1 MPILALMVLLSWPV
15 VVGIL
20 FSRKDRALAL
30 IWSIFAGYLIL
41 PQLVEIDLPAFPGL
55 NKHMIPA
62 LAAAVM
68 VYFVTRDRA
77 RDEPEPPPLGPWVV
91 VLLAMNFA
99 APILTALTNPD
110 PLIDG
115 INYRPAMSISQGV
128 ADLILQFIL
137 LLPFLMGYKLLW
149 NARGA
154 ELWLR
159 ALVLGVLWYTIP
171 MLIELRMSP
180 QINVWVY
187 GYFQHDFIQTIR
199 YGGYRPIVF
208 LEHPLWVALMTM
220 TAFLSAIA
228 LARNDRTR
236 RNLLI
241 ALYLGCVVF
250 LCKSAG
256 ALLQA
261 MMAAPLVAFARPR
274 LMVLVAALVAG
285 VAFSYPTLRTTSW
298 MPLQGIVD
306 TAMSISPERGR
317 SLEFRLMNEEA
328 LLERALERP
337 LFGWGGWGRPLFY
350 DPYNGKLASVPD
362 GQWVIWIGARG
373 IFGYMAQFL
382 LLLTPIFAMLRAMP
396 GGRHPARERE
406 LVVLGTLSLMLSM
419 NLLDLIPNA
428 TITPLTWLTAGALL
442 GNAHRLRQGAADDAD
457 LPLNERLLPK
467 KAGIQT
473 VL

>member
-1 MPILALMVLLSWPV
+1 MPVLALMVLLSWPV

-20 FSRKDRALAL
+20 FSRKERALAL

-62 LAAAVM
+62 MAAAVM
-68 VYFVTRDRA
+68 VYFVTKDRA
-77 RDEPEPPPLGPWVV
+77 RDEPPPPPMGAWVA

-99 APILTALTNPD
+99 APVLTALTNPD

-154 ELWLR
+154 ELWIR
-159 ALVLGVLWYTIP
+159 ALVLGVLCYTLP

-228 LARNDRTR
+228 IWRNDRTR

-241 ALYLGCVVF
+241 AAYLGCIVF

-256 ALLQA
+256 ALLQT

-274 LMVLVAALVAG
+274 LMVLAAALVAG

-306 TAMSISPERGR
+306 LAMSISPERGR

-328 LLERALERP
+328 LLERAMERP
-337 LFGWGGWGRPLFY
+337 VFGWGGWGRPLFY
-350 DPYNGKLASVPD
+350 DLYNGKLASVPD

-373 IFGYMAQFL
+373 IFGYLAQFL

-396 GGRHPARERE
+396 GGRHPPRERE
-406 LVVLGTLSLMLSM
+406 LVVLGTLSLMLAM

-442 GNAHRLRQGAADDAD
+442 GNAHRLRQAVADEAD
-457 LPLNERLLPK
+457 LPLNERILPK